1 MKRKGRRKDN
11 QVQAATSARPVAT
24 RQLTLA
30 ESHQLTKAWEVT
42 DPRAWW
48 AESKGWF
55 LTLAKLAMKYLS
67 APPESAPSERLSS
80 SAGDIYDE
88 KRNRLVPD
96 RAEMLLLI
104 KNNFPLIGGDYN

>member
-1 MKRKGRRKDN
+1 M
-11 QVQAATSARPVAT
+11 QVTTSARPVAT

-55 LTLAKLAMKYLS
+55 LTFAKLSMKYLS
-67 APPESAPSERLSS
+67 APPVSAPSERVFS

-88 KRNRLVPD
+88 KRNRLAPD
-96 RAEMLLLI
+96 RAEMLLFI
-104 KNNFPLIGGDYN
+104 KNNFPLIGGDYD